1 MNEHIIIRLGSQPEQ
16 SISWL
21 VWAPLTQEVIASGEI
36 AAVSELPQLA
46 ARLGSA
52 RAVVALVPAA
62 DVLLKKVALPA
73 KPNKQLLQALP
84 YMLEEEQAEDIDKLY
99 IALGK
104 VEQLAEQYWQQVA
117 ICQRHRLEQWL
128 GWLQEAGFKVVRLVP
143 DALLLPATRL
153 PCCIELQQQWLLRQD
168 EWQATSIESGWWPDY
183 LALAQL
189 PQVLSYS
196 PWPAHV
202 QHLHDTAAPELPL
215 ALLAK
220 GLNETDFNLLQ
231 GSYAPKRAQNRYW
244 QQWKLTAM
252 IGGLCCLLYFVQL
265 GTEVYQ
271 QKQQLAATEQQL
283 RALYLETFPNDRI
296 VNLSRQV
303 RQKLQTVGAGKQ
315 EPHFLNLLAVLQQR
329 LEKLPDLKLDSLRY
343 DASRQELRF
352 GASAAGFQ
360 SFEQLKSQ
368 LEQAGYQVEQG
379 ALSNDGNRVQGSVV
393 MRGAV

>member
-1 MNEHIIIRLGSQPEQ
+1 MNEQIIIRLGSQPEQ

-21 VWAPLTQEVIASGEI
+21 VWTPLTQDVIGSGEI

-46 ARLGSA
+46 ARLGSD
-52 RAVVALVPAA
+52 RAVVVLVPAA

-104 VEQLAEQYWQQVA
+104 VEQQAEQYWQHVA
-117 ICQRHRLEQWL
+117 ICQRQRLEQWL
-128 GWLQEAGFKVVRLVP
+128 VWLQQAGFSVGRVVP

-189 PQVLSYS
+189 PEVLSYS

-202 QHLHDTAAPELPL
+202 QQLHVAAEPELPL

-231 GSYAPKRAQNRYW
+231 GTYAPKRAENRY
-244 QQWKLTAM
+244 
-252 IGGLCCLLYFVQL
+252 
-265 GTEVYQ
+265 
-271 QKQQLAATEQQL
+271 
-283 RALYLETFPNDRI
+283 
-296 VNLSRQV
+296 
-303 RQKLQTVGAGKQ
+303 
-315 EPHFLNLLAVLQQR
+315 
-329 LEKLPDLKLDSLRY
+329 
-343 DASRQELRF
+343 
-352 GASAAGFQ
+352 
-360 SFEQLKSQ
+360 
-368 LEQAGYQVEQG
+368 
-379 ALSNDGNRVQGSVV
+379 
-393 MRGAV
+393 